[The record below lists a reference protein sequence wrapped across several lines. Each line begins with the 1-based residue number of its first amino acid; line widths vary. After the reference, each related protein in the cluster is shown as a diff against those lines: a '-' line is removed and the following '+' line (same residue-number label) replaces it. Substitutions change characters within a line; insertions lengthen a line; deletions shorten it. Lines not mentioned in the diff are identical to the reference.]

1 VNKHIIFICLLI
13 CAELFVSA
21 APAKETAELTKLADG
36 IYARI
41 ASPDSNAVGNSGV
54 VVLDH
59 SVLVFD
65 THFTPEAGEA
75 LLAGI
80 RAITPKPVRFVVNSH
95 WHADHTHGN
104 QVFADAQIISSAN
117 ARRDILELDLPS
129 FTRTGTIAQTQITK
143 LRQEM
148 SKETA
153 PAQIQRLR
161 EQIKSRE
168 EYLQTASR
176 LKITAPVVAIDDSL
190 TIQDG
195 KQEVRLLYLGT
206 GHTDGDIVL
215 LLPTQ
220 KIAFVGDLFF
230 NNAIP
235 NVQDASVLQWMKT
248 LEEVLKLSTD
258 KFIPGHGPVGA
269 KKDVESFLH
278 YLEELKALV
287 QPYVDRGDGMDQA
300 LNDIQMPA
308 KYSSWQFPNFF
319 QSNVQKMFAELKSQQ
334 LATPPPE
341 TAPKPE
347 PKRPM
352 KK

>member
-1 VNKHIIFICLLI
+1 LICEGCLLL
-13 CAELFVSA
+13 ASY
-21 APAKETAELTKLADG
+21 PAKENPELTKLADG
-36 IYARI
+36 VYARI

-65 THFTPEAGEA
+65 THFTPEAGEL

-80 RAITPKPVRFVVNSH
+80 RSITTKPVRYVVNSH

-104 QVFADAQIISSAN
+104 QVFADAQIISSTN
-117 ARRDILELDLPS
+117 ARRDILQIDLPS
-129 FTRTGTIAQTQITK
+129 FTRTGTIAQTQLTK

-148 SKETA
+148 SKETV

-176 LKITAPVVAIDDSL
+176 LKITAPVVVLDDSL

-195 KQEVRLLYLGT
+195 KQDVRLLFLGA

-215 LLPTQ
+215 FLPAQ
-220 KIAFVGDLFF
+220 KIAFIGDLFF
-230 NNAIP
+230 NKAIP
-235 NVQDASVLQWMKT
+235 NVQDANILQWMKT
-248 LEEVLKLSTD
+248 LEEVLRLD
-258 KFIPGHGPVGA
+258 AERFIPGHGSAGS
-269 KKDVESFLH
+269 KNDVELFLR

-287 QPYVDRGDGMDQA
+287 QPYVDRGDGVDQA
-300 LNDIQMPA
+300 LRDIQMPA
-308 KYSSWQFPNFF
+308 KYSSWQFQNFF
-319 QSNVQKMFAELKSQQ
+319 QSNIQKIFAEIRSQQ
-334 LATPPPE
+334 PAAPPPE
-341 TAPKPE
+341 NPPKPE
-347 PKRPM
+347 PKRPA
-352 KK
+352 KQ